1 MNTSPASAKTAR
13 QGFTLIELMVVIAII
28 LVLMGLVIGI
38 SGAAQRS
45 AAEARARSEIGQ
57 IVLAVEQFRADRG
70 RYPNNLRDDF
80 FTWYQ
85 ERFPNTVFDMTDSTG
100 EGVNRRMID
109 PWGQEY
115 VYVRDSDF
123 VFRVGSRGPDRRLG
137 SAPDANNMANFG
149 TGDDITSR
157 RLN

>member
-38 SGAAQRS
+38 SGAAQRG

-80 FTWYQ
+80 FEWYN
-85 ERFPNTVFDMTDSTG
+85 ERFPNTVFEMTDLNANG
-100 EGVNRRMID
+100 RMVD
-109 PWGQEY
+109 PWGNEY
-115 VYVRDSDF
+115 SYTPASPF
-123 VFRVGSRGPDRRLG
+123 VFEIRSRGPDR
-137 SAPDANNMANFG
+137 SANTA
-149 TGDDITSR
+149 DDITSR